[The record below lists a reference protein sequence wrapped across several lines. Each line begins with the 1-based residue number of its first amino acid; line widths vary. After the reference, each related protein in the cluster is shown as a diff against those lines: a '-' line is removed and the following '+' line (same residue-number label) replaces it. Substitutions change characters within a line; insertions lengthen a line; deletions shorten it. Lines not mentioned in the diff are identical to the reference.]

1 MAVNQVAVDVGYG
14 YVKAVNGERKA
25 VFPAALAPVDE
36 GLGDT
41 LGKRETIRIN
51 GDAYVVG
58 RAALDAGA
66 IASWQT
72 GEEGVRRD
80 YPLLI
85 GAALAALHAPPGSLD
100 LLVGLPLA
108 SYTTDRQIL
117 RDALRDKTLKVN
129 GTLYHIAD
137 AQVFPQGVGAYAAAM
152 EDEPDLRYRPVGV
165 IDIGY
170 RTTDY
175 LIIRHDD
182 HRRAQPILWGTA
194 DVGGQS
200 VASSCAQLL
209 ARQGVRV
216 SLAQIE
222 RALETGQS
230 LWLRGQEVPL
240 PVDTARAQ
248 VAAAIANAVQHAW
261 REEMDTLAAIIV
273 TGGAGAALADHF
285 PWPHVRVP
293 KDPLFANARGYLLLA
308 A

>member
-1 MAVNQVAVDVGYG
+1 MNRVAVDVGYG
-14 YVKAVNGERKA
+14 YVKAVNDEHKA
-25 VFPAALAPVDE
+25 VFPAAITPVDE
-36 GLGDT
+36 GLGDA
-41 LGKRETIRIN
+41 LGKRETVRIN
-51 GDAYVVG
+51 GDPYLVG
-58 RAALDAGA
+58 RGALDAGA

-80 YPLLI
+80 YPLLV
-85 GAALAALHAPPGSLD
+85 GAALAALNAPPGSLS
-100 LLVGLPLA
+100 LYVGLPLS
-108 SYTTDRQIL
+108 SYTTDRQAL
-117 RDALRDKTLKVN
+117 QDALRDKTVKVN
-129 GTLYHIAD
+129 GALYHFAD
-137 AQVFPQGVGAYAAAM
+137 VRVFPQGVGAYAAAM
-152 EDEPDLRYRPVGV
+152 EDEPDLRYHPVGV

-182 HRRAQPILWGTA
+182 RRRAQPILWGTA
-194 DVGGQS
+194 DIGGQS
-200 VASSCAQLL
+200 VASACGQIL

-216 SLAQIE
+216 SLVQIE
-222 RALETGQS
+222 RALETGQN

-240 PVDTARAQ
+240 PVDAARAQ

-261 REEMDTLAAIIV
+261 REDMDTLAAIIV
-273 TGGAGAALADHF
+273 TGGAGKALADYF

>member
-1 MAVNQVAVDVGYG
+1 MRKASVDVGFG
-14 YVKAVNGERKA
+14 YVKAVLPDSDSKA

-41 LGKRETIRIN
+41 LGRRDTVRIN
-51 GDAYVVG
+51 GEPYLVG

-66 IASWQT
+66 QASWQT

-80 YPLLI
+80 YPMLV
-85 GAALAALHAPPGSLD
+85 GAALGKMGAPPGSLT
-100 LLVGLPLA
+100 LCVGLPLS
-108 SYTTDRQIL
+108 SYATDRQAL
-117 RDALRDKTLKVN
+117 HDALRDQTLKVN
-129 GTLYHIAD
+129 DVLYHLAEVK
-137 AQVFPQGVGAYAAAM
+137 VFPQGVGAYAAAM

-182 HRRAQPILWGTA
+182 RRRAQPILWGTA
-194 DVGGQS
+194 DIGGQS
-200 VASSCAQLL
+200 VASACGQIL

-240 PVDTARAQ
+240 PVDAARAQ

-273 TGGAGAALADHF
+273 TGGAGKALADYF

>member
-1 MAVNQVAVDVGYG
+1 MNKASVDVGFG
-14 YVKAVNGERKA
+14 YVKAVLPDGDRKA

-36 GLGDT
+36 GLGDA
-41 LGKRETIRIN
+41 LGKRDTVRIN
-51 GDAYVVG
+51 GDPYLVG

-66 IASWQT
+66 QASWQT

-80 YPLLI
+80 YPLLV
-85 GAALAALHAPPGSLD
+85 AASLAAISAPPGSLS
-100 LLVGLPLA
+100 LYVGLPLS
-108 SYTTDRQIL
+108 SYTTDRQAL
-117 RDALRDKTLKVN
+117 REALQDVTVKVNDAL
-129 GTLYHIAD
+129 YHFAEV
-137 AQVFPQGVGAYAAAM
+137 QVLPQGVGAYAAAM

-182 HRRAQPILWGTA
+182 RRRAQPIHWGTA

-200 VASSCAQLL
+200 VASACGQIL

-240 PVDTARAQ
+240 PVDAARAQ
-248 VAAAIANAVQHAW
+248 VAATIANAVQHAW

-273 TGGAGAALADHF
+273 TGGAGAALASHF

-293 KDPLFANARGYLLLA
+293 KDPLYGNARGYLLLA